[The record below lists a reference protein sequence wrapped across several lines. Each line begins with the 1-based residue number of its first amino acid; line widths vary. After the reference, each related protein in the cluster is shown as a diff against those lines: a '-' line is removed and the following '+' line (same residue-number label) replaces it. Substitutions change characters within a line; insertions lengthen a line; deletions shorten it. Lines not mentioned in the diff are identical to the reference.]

1 MARINYPAIKPV
13 GNDRSKA
20 LADIKAHTNQV
31 FSAEHFTSTSIEMA
45 NYREYYPLDKKQAKA
60 GYDGM
65 TVGHETTHQINSEIA
80 NAVGGRD
87 KNVGLYC
94 LNDVGF
100 RIDEPR
106 GLTISQVASKVPQDF
121 RGGICG
127 VYDLYLIKQA
137 QSWGDRPLYLADEW
151 VAYTNGATVAL
162 ELAAAGDGATDRWS
176 ELQNAV
182 YFNMF
187 LCVERSLIGVNAE
200 IDEMISFQL
209 MRVGMLQQ
217 ECTKYPQL
225 DRPETTALL
234 NKFYDSE
241 FFKPFENHVDPDKLP
256 DWGSAEYL

>member
-1 MARINYPAIKPV
+1 MKIKYPAIKPV
-13 GNDRSKA
+13 GNDQSKA

-31 FSAEHFTSTSIEMA
+31 FSTKSYLSQSFHQD
-45 NYREYYPLDKKQAKA
+45 YVWDKMQKKV

-65 TVGHETTHQINSEIA
+65 TVAHETTHQINSEIA

-94 LNDVGF
+94 LNDIGF

-106 GLTISQVASKVPQDF
+106 GLTISQVASKVPQEF
-121 RGGICG
+121 RGGICQ
-127 VYDLYLIKQA
+127 VYDLYLIQQA
-137 QSWGDRPLYLADEW
+137 KSWGDRPLYLADEW

-187 LCVERSLIGVNAE
+187 LCVERSLITPVNPE
-200 IDEMISFQL
+200 IDELIAFQL
-209 MRVGMLQQ
+209 IRVGMLQQ
-217 ECTKYPQL
+217 ACTKYPQL

-234 NKFYDSE
+234 NKFYNSE
-241 FFKPFENHVDPDKLP
+241 FFKPFDGPINPDKLP
-256 DWGSAEYL
+256 DWGSGEYL